1 MTSYCDASVI
11 VAALTAE
18 PFSLLARR
26 WLDDQPGAS
35 LVQSGWTLAEVDS
48 ALARKQRSRRLDAV
62 GRARALATW
71 RTVSQRIA
79 LTDVVPADFA
89 LVASLVDS
97 GPGLRAGDALHLA
110 VVLRL
115 GVSLATFDR
124 DLATAARAEGVRVAL
139 APPTL
144 DERSQPP
151 Y

>member
-26 WLDDQPGAS
+26 WLDNQPGAS
-35 LVQSGWTLAEVDS
+35 LVQSGWTQAEVDS
-48 ALARKQRSRRLDAV
+48 ALARKQRSGRLDAV
-62 GRARALATW
+62 GRARASAAWRVASRSIILAE
-71 RTVSQRIA
+71 VLS
-79 LTDVVPADFA
+79 ADFA

-115 GVSLATFDR
+115 GFSLATFDR
-124 DLATAARAEGVRVAL
+124 DLATAAQA
-139 APPTL
+139 
-144 DERSQPP
+144 
-151 Y
+151 